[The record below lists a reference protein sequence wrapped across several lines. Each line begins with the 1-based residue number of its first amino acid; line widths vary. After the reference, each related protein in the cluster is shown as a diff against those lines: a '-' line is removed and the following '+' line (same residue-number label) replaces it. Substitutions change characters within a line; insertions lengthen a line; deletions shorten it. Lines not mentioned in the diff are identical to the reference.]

1 MNILTDLAA
10 GGTAGAI
17 TGIMGG
23 IGQLGKDI
31 RQIITGEIS
40 PEAKAVAL
48 GKLQE
53 MENGIQLATIS
64 VALAEAQSSDK
75 WTSRARPSFLY
86 VMYTMILFAI
96 PFGFLYAFRPEV
108 AAKMAEGVGAF
119 LKAVPSELWY
129 VFGAGYLGY
138 GAFRSY
144 DKNKNGGK

>member
-96 PFGFLYAFRPEV
+96 PFGFLYAFRPEF
-108 AAKMAEGVGAF
+108 AAKMA
-119 LKAVPSELWY
+119 
-129 VFGAGYLGY
+129 
-138 GAFRSY
+138 
-144 DKNKNGGK
+144 